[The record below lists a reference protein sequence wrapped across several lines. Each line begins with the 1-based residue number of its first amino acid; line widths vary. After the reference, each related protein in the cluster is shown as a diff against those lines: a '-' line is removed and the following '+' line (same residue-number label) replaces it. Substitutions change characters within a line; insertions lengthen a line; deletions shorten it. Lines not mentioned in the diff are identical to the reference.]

1 MATNRASVKIAPG
14 AVICDECELVGDITI
29 GTRTVIHPKARII
42 AEAGPII
49 IGEFNIVEEL
59 VEIINRCEDKDQNQ
73 QVMIIGNNNV
83 FEVSAHVECMKI
95 GDHNIVESKAKVGR
109 QLELTSG
116 CIIGVF
122 VNEDS
127 LLTSNEKLPENL
139 LTVIHGSNCERRT
152 QRERPPAQTLQI
164 DFLAKIL
171 PNYHYLKKPA
181 KMGTPQR

>member
-1 MATNRASVKIAPG
+1 MASNRGSVKIAPG

-59 VEIINRCEDKDQNQ
+59 VEIVNRCEEKDHNQ

-83 FEVSAHVECMKI
+83 FEVSAHVESMKI

-109 QLELTSG
+109 QVELTSG
-116 CIIGVF
+116 CIVGGLCHV
-122 VNEDS
+122 
-127 LLTSNEKLPENL
+127 TSNEKLPEN
-139 LTVIHGSNCERRT
+139 TVIHGSNCERRT